1 MRAVTAGNRSFCLIP
16 ASAQRDREEYEVRL
30 PEGYTFADGHTTPD
44 FYLSNVH
51 RAAFANSGTSRAGE
65 HGEQAFHELRAMRY
79 YRKDLDVCVLDPM
92 GRPVAMGMLWYDER
106 MPYCELEPLGVVWWE
121 RRKGIATA
129 LLHELSNRIRK
140 ADPQCGGMTGGS
152 QPFYAEL

>member
-1 MRAVTAGNRSFCLIP
+1 MPAHTGHTRAWEKTVAVYRENGKIAACVWNEGCYSGEQVFLFDSR
-16 ASAQRDREEYEVRL
+16 QRAEDREEYEVRL

-65 HGEQAFHELRAMRY
+65 HGKQAFHELRAMRY

-92 GRPVAMGMLWYDER
+92 GRPVAMGMLWYSER
-106 MPYCELEPLGVVWWE
+106 MPYCELESLGVVW
-121 RRKGIATA
+121 
-129 LLHELSNRIRK
+129 
-140 ADPQCGGMTGGS
+140 
-152 QPFYAEL
+152 